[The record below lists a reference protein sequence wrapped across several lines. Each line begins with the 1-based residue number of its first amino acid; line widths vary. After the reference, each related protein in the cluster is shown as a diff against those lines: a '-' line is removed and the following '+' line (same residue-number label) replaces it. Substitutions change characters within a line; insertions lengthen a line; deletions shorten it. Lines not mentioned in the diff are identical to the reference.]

1 MKKFLALILALSMVF
16 ALCGCA
22 GSDYKKAVSLFE
34 EGEYEQAKE
43 LFVALKDYED
53 SEEYVRKCVVL
64 SDPVAAIEEVIKSEF
79 DNDEA
84 FWKSYNEYLNMA
96 KSFGLAS
103 SGGKLV
109 FDTKYDEQSKEFACM
124 VDIPVMQGN
133 TVYTHYYYGFFG
145 HIDAPNVEIEGID
158 SIEFTES
165 RVNTFWS
172 NHWKH

>member
-1 MKKFLALILALSMVF
+1 MKKFLALILALSMAF
-16 ALCGCA
+16 ALCGC
-22 GSDYKKAVSLFE
+22 GNNDYKKAVSLFE

-43 LFVALKDYED
+43 LFIALKDYED
-53 SEEYVRKCVVL
+53 SEAYL
-64 SDPVAAIEEVIKSEF
+64 ILIDPVAAIEEKIKSEF

-84 FWKSYNEYLNMA
+84 FWKTYNEYLNMA

-109 FDTKYDEQSKEFACM
+109 FDTKYDEQSKEFASL

-133 TVYTHYYYGFFG
+133 TVYSHYYFGFYGFV
-145 HIDAPNVEIEGID
+145 DAPNVEIEGVD

-165 RVNTFWS
+165 RVDTFWAD
-172 NHWKH
+172 HWKH